1 MGKYNRNVTIYI
13 IPRWQVLYIYL
24 GFYLGI
30 QSTPLWE
37 YTNLQKMSNGN
48 AGTEITMDSVLH
60 SRIPYANP
68 LSSIKELV

>member
-1 MGKYNRNVTIYI
+1 MASA
-13 IPRWQVLYIYL
+13 IYL

-30 QSTPLWE
+30 HDQSTPLWE
-37 YTNLQKMSNGN
+37 CTNLQKMSNGN

-68 LSSIKELV
+68 LSSIRELV

>member
-1 MGKYNRNVTIYI
+1 MASA
-13 IPRWQVLYIYL
+13 IYL

-37 YTNLQKMSNGN
+37 CTNLQKMSNGN
-48 AGTEITMDSVLH
+48 AGTEITMDSILH

-68 LSSIKELV
+68 LSSIRELV